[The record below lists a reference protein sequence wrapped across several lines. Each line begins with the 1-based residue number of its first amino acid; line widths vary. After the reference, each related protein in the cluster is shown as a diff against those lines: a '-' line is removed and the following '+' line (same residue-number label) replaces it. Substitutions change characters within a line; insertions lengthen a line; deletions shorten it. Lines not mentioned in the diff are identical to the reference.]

1 MKNNLKF
8 SKSARLV
15 LENAKGL
22 ANRLSNDYIDA
33 RHIVV
38 AMYSS
43 HSGLAYRVMLK
54 NGIKSDDI
62 HKMAETLLKESV
74 AVGHFKPKGEYTART
89 EKLFESAME
98 DAKRLGV
105 DEI

>member
-54 NGIKSDDI
+54 
-62 HKMAETLLKESV
+62 MESSPMISIRWRRP
-74 AVGHFKPKGEYTART
+74 F
-89 EKLFESAME
+89 
-98 DAKRLGV
+98 
-105 DEI
+105 